1 MLGSLDDP
9 SQKTQS
15 LKCFSYPRH
24 PKSSKYLVRRCGR
37 NPSKPNLRK
46 CLGVQTPT
54 HQIFGCLG
62 IDTIPLSQ
70 YLNHLKGK
78 SPFYPRLTAFL
89 PGSVQFLGYFE
100 VTSRSRVSMKI
111 RLIFAKFVVCPKSLA
126 TCSSSRE
133 FKWFPGWRWFT
144 PSKGH
149 FTIPK
154 KSQRIARILKLSV
167 DGKETTPFS
176 KWLLTHPLCIHP
188 NTFQVCWQNCCLLRN
203 LFRIFLWLQK
213 KKHRLVSVSFNFQ
226 PKHGIYF
233 LPVFFTP
240 LHQQVWAF
248 GSNRSMELGG
258 LTEPRSVRNGVTC
271 HGKIPGLIKY
281 HLF

>member
-78 SPFYPRLTAFL
+78 SPFYPRLTSFTRF
-89 PGSVQFLGYFE
+89 S
-100 VTSRSRVSMKI
+100 SISRVLRRYFMVEGQYEDPLNLCKI
-111 RLIFAKFVVCPKSLA
+111 CCLSEKFGNMLLIQGVQMIPRLEVIYS
-126 TCSSSRE
+126 
-133 FKWFPGWRWFT
+133 
-144 PSKGH
+144 SKGH

-154 KSQRIARILKLSV
+154 ESQRIARILKLSV

-176 KWLLTHPLCIHP
+176 K
-188 NTFQVCWQNCCLLRN
+188 
-203 LFRIFLWLQK
+203 
-213 KKHRLVSVSFNFQ
+213 
-226 PKHGIYF
+226 
-233 LPVFFTP
+233 
-240 LHQQVWAF
+240 
-248 GSNRSMELGG
+248 
-258 LTEPRSVRNGVTC
+258 
-271 HGKIPGLIKY
+271 
-281 HLF
+281 